1 MCLDTNLSPGTYV
14 FEVKASNNDG
24 VWGQQTRKIRIIVH
38 PPLWKT
44 WYAYLFYVVAFFS
57 LMTLIMYYI
66 TKKQKL
72 ERELQFKQKEK
83 MQLEEFHQAK
93 IRMFTNFSHELRTPL
108 TLIIAPL
115 QDLMSIPEFSSS
127 VRNKLALI
135 FSNAQRLL
143 LLVNQLMDLR
153 KNQEGKLKLHITKS
167 DMNAFMQEIYF
178 AFNHLAAKKAIEF
191 TFDKTEERMSAW
203 FDKSIV
209 EKVVFNLL
217 SNAMKFTPTNGKVI
231 FSLSKCTLADLP
243 SGQQDELKA
252 LPADVKLACFSVI
265 DSGKGIPEDE
275 VKNIFA
281 PFYQGEDN
289 NKENVGTGIGLSLT
303 RSIVLLHKGTI
314 TVSHNQP
321 TGTIFKVY
329 IPISRAAY
337 DADQLVEKDDSRV
350 VEDVIPSVREEENGA
365 FGRRQ

>member
-1 MCLDTNLSPGTYV
+1 
-14 FEVKASNNDG
+14 
-24 VWGQQTRKIRIIVH
+24 
-38 PPLWKT
+38 
-44 WYAYLFYVVAFFS
+44 
-57 LMTLIMYYI
+57 
-66 TKKQKL
+66 
-72 ERELQFKQKEK
+72 
-83 MQLEEFHQAK
+83 
-93 IRMFTNFSHELRTPL
+93 
-108 TLIIAPL
+108 
-115 QDLMSIPEFSSS
+115 
-127 VRNKLALI
+127 
-135 FSNAQRLL
+135 
-143 LLVNQLMDLR
+143 MDLR

-329 IPISRAAY
+329 IPISR
-337 DADQLVEKDDSRV
+337 QRV
-350 VEDVIPSVREEENGA
+350 P
-365 FGRRQ
+365 